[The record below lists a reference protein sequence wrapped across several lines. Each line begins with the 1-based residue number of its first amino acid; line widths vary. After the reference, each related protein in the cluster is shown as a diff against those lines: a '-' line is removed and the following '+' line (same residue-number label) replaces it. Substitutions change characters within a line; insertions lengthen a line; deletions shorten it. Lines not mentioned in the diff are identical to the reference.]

1 MLYVC
6 ARIAQKTAN
15 CYSSMWSAL
24 LAIDQHN
31 RRQINLSIHNGL
43 LPSNNNNNTNSNST
57 STSTSTS
64 TSYCEDASTISDI
77 DSTPS
82 ITNSRP
88 LIARTLSSSTR
99 STNNSTSTLSSESE
113 YISVAICSG
122 IWMGETDN
130 YKSGA
135 KDMFR

>member
-1 MLYVC
+1 
-6 ARIAQKTAN
+6 
-15 CYSSMWSAL
+15 MWSAL

-31 RRQINLSIHNGL
+31 RRQINISIHNGL
-43 LPSNNNNNTNSNST
+43 LPSNNNNNNNNNTKSNST
-57 STSTSTS
+57 STSNSTITSNS
-64 TSYCEDASTISDI
+64 NSYCEDASASSDF
-77 DSTPS
+77 DASPSTTKS
-82 ITNSRP
+82 TASRP

-99 STNNSTSTLSSESE
+99 STNNSTSTLGSESE